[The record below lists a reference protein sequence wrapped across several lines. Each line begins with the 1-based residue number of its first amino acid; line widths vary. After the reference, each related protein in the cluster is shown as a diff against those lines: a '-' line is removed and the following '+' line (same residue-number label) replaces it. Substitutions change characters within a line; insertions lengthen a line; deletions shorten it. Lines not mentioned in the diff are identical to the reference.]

1 MIKLK
6 MIIAVLLS
14 HLCFVM
20 YSALCFALVSTVNVK
35 YILRGTQI
43 CAFLI
48 TFLPEWLKV
57 SFLFGTSL
65 VLFGT
70 YSHKVL

>member
-20 YSALCFALVSTVNVK
+20 YSALCFALISTVNVK

-57 SFLFGTSL
+57 
-65 VLFGT
+65 
-70 YSHKVL
+70 